1 MLAHLVTKR
10 PRGVVVAGSLRH
22 QGAAGHAR
30 LAVMIAT
37 RDRPEELSLCLAS
50 LGAVRRPE
58 GVEVVWIVVDN
69 ASPPQE
75 ATIRAAAAAAGL
87 DIVYGHEPTR
97 GYASPR
103 NRALGLA
110 LAAGADVLM
119 FTDDDVIAEPDV
131 LVEHVAGLLAT
142 GADVSMGGQT
152 GKAIGTAAPWRK
164 MKVAT
169 FNVAFRRWL
178 VDPETGAGL
187 RFDERLNLTG
197 FEDHEFFYAAQER
210 GARVHRNGAAQIGM
224 RDSRAS
230 ITQKSMPEDLLRNYI
245 YATGRNLS
253 YVRRLRRGALVT
265 ALMSASMLAAR
276 AGRLA
281 FNVPLAA
288 AARRLAPKIAARA
301 RRQALMDRAFV
312 AGLTDGLR
320 QPGVERAAAK
330 QGRIVEI
337 VERPGG

>member
-1 MLAHLVTKR
+1 MLGHVFAKR
-10 PRGVVVAGSLRH
+10 PEGVVFAGSLRH
-22 QGAAGHAR
+22 RNIAGTPR

-37 RDRPEELSLCLAS
+37 RDRPEELALCLAS
-50 LGAVRRPE
+50 LGQVTRPA
-58 GVEVVWIVVDN
+58 GVEVIWIVVDN

-75 ATIRAAAAAAGL
+75 ASIRAAAEAAGL
-87 DIVYGHEPTR
+87 EILYGHEPKR

-103 NRALGLA
+103 NRALAIA
-110 LAAGADVLM
+110 LDADADVLV
-119 FTDDDVIAEPDV
+119 FTDDDVIAERDV
-131 LVEHVAGLLAT
+131 LVEHVQGLLAT

-152 GKAIGTAAPWRK
+152 GKAIGTGSRWRK

-178 VDPETGAGL
+178 IDPPSGPGL

-210 GARVHRNGAAQIGM
+210 GAKVYRNGAARIGM

-230 ITQKSMPEDLLRNYI
+230 ITQKSMPDDLLANYI

-253 YVRRLRRGALVT
+253 YVRRLRRGPVAT
-265 ALMSASMLAAR
+265 ALMSGSMLAAR
-276 AGRLA
+276 LGRLA
-281 FNVPLAA
+281 FNLPLAA
-288 AARRLAPKIAARA
+288 AARTLAPRIAARA

-312 AGLTDGLR
+312 SGLADGLR
-320 QPGVERAAAK
+320 RPGVERAAAK

-337 VERPGG
+337 VD